1 MRFYLTT
8 HKRHWVRLTDVPLF
22 LKSEHFVNAVKLDEA
37 RGPYAVD
44 SGGFSELQRR
54 GRWTRTP
61 RQYIEDLRRI
71 WECVGPYDW
80 AAPQDWMCE
89 DLIIHGGTA
98 GPNVFVGTHLSVR
111 EHIRRTVANFLE
123 LRSLAPELRIAP
135 VLQGR
140 TIADYEWCAE
150 LYERAGVDLTRE
162 PTVGLGSVCRL
173 QSTREGAAIVTA
185 MAARGLKLHG
195 FGFLSPT
202 RQMSRGGA
210 DGPLVVPVRHLGLL
224 PLIINMVEEHACKME
239 LTDGGPA
246 DRSALE
252 PAGLVMRPLKRHVEG
267 GRACR
272 TVCSDR
278 SGHAWLANEP
288 GRIEFG
294 PVNRRRVDGGSG
306 LTGSRPARSPRFSWA
321 LGACCSPAWQRISR
335 LWSPKINLTSRG
347 RTQIK
352 GLESRRHACRSG
364 LSEERLA
371 MCGSM

>member
-44 SGGFSELQRR
+44 SGGFSELQRH
-54 GRWTRTP
+54 GTWTRSP

-98 GPNVFVGTHLSVR
+98 GPNVFVGTHLSVA
-111 EHIRRTVANFLE
+111 EHQRRTVSNFLE

-140 TIADYEWCAE
+140 TIADYERCAE
-150 LYERAGVDLTRE
+150 LYERAGVNLQHE

-185 MAARGLKLHG
+185 MAAHGFKLHG
-195 FGFLSPT
+195 FGFKT
-202 RQMSRGGA
+202 
-210 DGPLVVPVRHLGLL
+210 LGLERVGNL
-224 PLIINMVEEHACKME
+224 LASADSAAWSYHA
-239 LTDGGPA
+239 
-246 DRSALE
+246 
-252 PAGLVMRPLKRHVEG
+252 
-267 GRACR
+267 
-272 TVCSDR
+272 
-278 SGHAWLANEP
+278 
-288 GRIEFG
+288 
-294 PVNRRRVDGGSG
+294 RRRPPLPGHPHKNCANC
-306 LTGSRPARSPRFSWA
+306 LPYA
-321 LGACCSPAWQRISR
+321 LRWRIRVLAALPAWQQP
-335 LWSPKINLTSRG
+335 LLN
-347 RTQIK
+347 
-352 GLESRRHACRSG
+352 A
-364 LSEERLA
+364 A
-371 MCGSM
+371 